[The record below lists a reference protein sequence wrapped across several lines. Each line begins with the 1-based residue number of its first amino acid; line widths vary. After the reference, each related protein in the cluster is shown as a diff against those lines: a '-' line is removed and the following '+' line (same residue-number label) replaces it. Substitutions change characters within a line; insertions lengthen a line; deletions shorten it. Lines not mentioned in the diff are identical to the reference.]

1 MRSHC
6 RGKVKFKSRSFESR
20 FVVMHEIVGLDW
32 VVIWFRSKDRGN
44 EIIGKRKEE
53 KGGYLF
59 NELNARAVDT
69 VAPSLMIIH
78 VKIN

>member
-1 MRSHC
+1 MEVRC
-6 RGKVKFKSRSFESR
+6 NARNCG
-20 FVVMHEIVGLDW
+20 IGLLCG
-32 VVIWFRSKDRGN
+32 FDRKI
-44 EIIGKRKEE
+44 EARIIGKRKEE